1 VWHYNSEI
9 IFSFS
14 ERLFEMSEA
23 VVSVESVVD
32 RIEST
37 NDRGVETVAKYSN
50 CTYRVLISHQE
61 ANRV

>member
-1 VWHYNSEI
+1 
-9 IFSFS
+9 
-14 ERLFEMSEA
+14 MSEA

-50 CTYRVLISHQE
+50 YTCRVLIIWQE
-61 ANRV
+61 AHRV